1 MRKRPG
7 KDEAMAP
14 KYEIGQKVVITP
26 AKDQHSSLR
35 DSDLKPFAG
44 RVGEIANYYWLSRS
58 QGKVF
63 YIYTVQLETDY
74 KEVVLHE
81 DELEAFIA

>member
-7 KDEAMAP
+7 KDEVMAP
-14 KYEIGQKVVITP
+14 KYGIGQKVVITP

-35 DSDLKPFAG
+35 DSDLEPFAG

-81 DELEAFIA
+81 DELEAFVA